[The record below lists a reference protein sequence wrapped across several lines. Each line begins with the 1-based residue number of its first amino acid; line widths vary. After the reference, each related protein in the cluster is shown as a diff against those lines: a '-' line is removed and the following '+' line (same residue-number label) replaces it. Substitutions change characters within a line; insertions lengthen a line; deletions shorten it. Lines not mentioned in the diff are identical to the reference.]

1 MNDFDQNSLPPQV
14 SDEAAVSLR
23 ASPERLQSV
32 ARARLLVGIAVLL
45 YTLVILFHI
54 ATKMGAG
61 GHTPL
66 PIGILIFGMF
76 AAGRLAYALDGTRRS
91 LLYCLAI
98 PIPGVGFLALL
109 FLDWRATSF
118 LKENGARI
126 SLWGYEVR
134 PAALHQNEFGSLRQD
149 G

>member
-32 ARARLLVGIAVLL
+32 ARARLLVIIAVLL
-45 YTLVILFHI
+45 YTLVILFHV
-54 ATKMGAG
+54 ATKIGTG
-61 GHTPL
+61 GHTQL
-66 PIGILIFGMF
+66 PIAILIFSMF
-76 AAGRLAYALDGTRRS
+76 AAGRLAYALHGTRRS

-98 PIPGVGFLALL
+98 PIPGVGFLSLL

-118 LKENGARI
+118 LKENGAKTA
-126 SLWGYEVR
+126 LWGADVR
-134 PAALHQNEFGSLRQD
+134 LSLIHI
-149 G
+149 